1 MNWLVYLYYI
11 FALAYVFL
19 LPSYVVG
26 KTLYP
31 RERLAVRMGLGMV
44 FSVTVV
50 PALSFGLAMA
60 LSTHFSEVLLF
71 TVASIVTLAGLAV
84 QVARLK
90 KKTRRLEE

>member
-11 FALAYVFL
+11 FAFIYIVF

-31 RERLAVRMGLGMV
+31 RERLAVRLGLGMV
-44 FSVTVV
+44 FTVAVV

-60 LSTHFSEVLLF
+60 LSTHLSEVLLF
-71 TVASIVTLAGLAV
+71 TVASIVILAGLAV

>member
-1 MNWLVYLYYI
+1 MNWLIYLYYI
-11 FALAYVFL
+11 FALSYIFL

-26 KTLYP
+26 KSLYP
-31 RERLAVRMGLGMV
+31 RERLAVRLGLGMV
-44 FSVTVV
+44 FTVAVV

-60 LSTHFSEVLLF
+60 LSTHLSEVLLF
-71 TVASIVTLAGLAV
+71 TVASIVTLVGLAV